1 MLDDILKVVCAVLEK
16 QTMRQVIPPD
26 EPLGS
31 LGIDSLSLV
40 EVMLDLEEAFPEIS
54 LDEYLPEPTVTA
66 REIAIKIDW
75 MKVGK

>member
-1 MLDDILKVVCAVLEK
+1 MLDDTLTVVCAVLK
-16 QTMRQVIPPD
+16 NQTMRQEVPPD

-66 REIAIKIDW
+66 REIAVKIDW